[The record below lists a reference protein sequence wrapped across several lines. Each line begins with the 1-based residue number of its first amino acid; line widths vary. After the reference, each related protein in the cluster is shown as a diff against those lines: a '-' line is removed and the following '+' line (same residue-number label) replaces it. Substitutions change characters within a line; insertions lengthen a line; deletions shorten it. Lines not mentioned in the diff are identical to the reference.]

1 MKNNLLQLFNIAE
14 FSLGFFMIKKWK
26 ITNIL
31 PWFFLRLKIKEKENK
46 HGMFFLADGKSY
58 L

>member
-1 MKNNLLQLFNIAE
+1 
-14 FSLGFFMIKKWK
+14 MINKWK

-31 PWFFLRLKIKEKENK
+31 PWFFLRLKIKEKENE

>member
-1 MKNNLLQLFNIAE
+1 
-14 FSLGFFMIKKWK
+14 MIKKWK

-31 PWFFLRLKIKEKENK
+31 LWFFLRLKIKEKENE